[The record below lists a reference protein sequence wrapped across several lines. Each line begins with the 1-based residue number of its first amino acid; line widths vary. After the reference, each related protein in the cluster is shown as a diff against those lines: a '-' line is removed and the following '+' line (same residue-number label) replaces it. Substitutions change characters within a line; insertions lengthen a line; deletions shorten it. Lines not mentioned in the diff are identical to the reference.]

1 MKKTDKKKFDCKDIE
16 KNVQAY
22 LDDRLSEKE
31 ILKIEEHLSYCLP
44 CDKKVEFEKRLK
56 KLIKLRAAEKSYPKK
71 LELELKKII
80 RGHQH

>member
-56 KLIKLRAAEKSYPKK
+56 KLIKLKAAEKSYPKK

>member
-56 KLIKLRAAEKSYPKK
+56 KLIKLKAAEKSYPKK

-80 RGHQH
+80 LGHQH